1 MLRILMYHRVAELKD
16 TPTIDSR
23 SVSATPSLFAQQMR
37 HLARY
42 YHVVSMPEVLDA
54 VKTDQPLRDRSVL
67 ITFDDAYADFADL
80 AWPILHQF
88 RLPATVFVPTAYPGC
103 PELAF
108 WWDRLYQAFDRTRR
122 TELRDT
128 PLGPLPLADPDLR
141 RRSLRA
147 LQNYV
152 PTIPHDK
159 AMRLV
164 DSVCAQLVETP
175 LKCGS
180 VLNWDQLR
188 QLARDGVTL
197 GSHTRTHPILTQ
209 LPPDRIRE
217 EVRGSL
223 QDLKTEIGFAL
234 PIFCYPNGD
243 HDATVMTILREEGIQ
258 LGFSTLVGENEWGST
273 DLLRLRRIGITPRS
287 SLPIFSL
294 RLLRPGMYLDAWRYR
309 RMKHLP
315 KEGFTPVQPM
325 LSKEGGPLGAE
336 HTVH

>member
-23 SVSATPSLFAQQMR
+23 SVSATPSIFAQQMR

-42 YHVVSMPEVLDA
+42 YHVVSMPDVLDA
-54 VKTDQPLRDRSVL
+54 VKRNRTIRDRSVL
-67 ITFDDAYADFADL
+67 ITFDDAYADFADI
-80 AWPILHQF
+80 AWPILKQLS
-88 RLPATVFVPTAYPGC
+88 LPATLFVPTAYPGR

-122 TELRDT
+122 TELRGT
-128 PLGPLPLADPDLR
+128 PLGTLPLANPDLR
-141 RRSLRA
+141 RRSLRV

-152 PTIPHDK
+152 PTLPHDQ

-164 DSVCAQLVETP
+164 DSVCAQLVDAPVTG
-175 LKCGS
+175 GS
-180 VLNWDQLR
+180 VLSWDQLR
-188 QLARDGVTL
+188 MLARDGVTL

-209 LPPDRIRE
+209 LMPDRMRE
-217 EVRGSL
+217 EVHGSQ
-223 QDLKTEIGFAL
+223 QDLKTEIGSAL

-243 HDATVMTILREEGIQ
+243 HNDAVTTILREEGIR
-258 LGFSTLVGENEWGST
+258 LGFTTLVGENEFGSI

-294 RLLRPGMYLDAWRYR
+294 RLLRPGMYLDAWRYQRMR
-309 RMKHLP
+309 RP
-315 KEGFTPVQPM
+315 PNQGFPAIQPI
-325 LSKEGGPLGAE
+325 LSKEGGPSGATP
-336 HTVH
+336 TVL

>member
-1 MLRILMYHRVAELKD
+1 MYHRVAELKD

-23 SVSATPSLFAQQMR
+23 SVSATPSTFAQQMR

-42 YHVVSMPEVLDA
+42 YHVVSMPDVLDA
-54 VKTDQPLRDRSVL
+54 VKRKRTIRDRSVL
-67 ITFDDAYADFADL
+67 ITFDDAYADFADF
-80 AWPILHQF
+80 AWPILKQL
-88 RLPATVFVPTAYPGC
+88 RLPATMFVPTAYPGH

-122 TELRDT
+122 TELRGT
-128 PLGPLPLADPDLR
+128 PLGTLPLANPDLR

-152 PTIPHDK
+152 PTLSHDE

-164 DSVCAQLVETP
+164 DSVCAQLAETP
-175 LKCGS
+175 LKGGS

-188 QLARDGVTL
+188 MLARDGLTL

-217 EVRGSL
+217 EVRGSQ
-223 QDLKTEIGFAL
+223 QDLKKEIGSAL

-243 HDATVMTILREEGIQ
+243 HNETVITILREEGIRM
-258 LGFSTLVGENEWGST
+258 GFTTLVGENELSSI
-273 DLLRLRRIGITPRS
+273 DLLRLRRTGITPRS
-287 SLPIFSL
+287 TLPVFSL
-294 RLLRPGMYLDAWRYR
+294 RLLRPGMFLDAWRYQRMR
-309 RMKHLP
+309 RP
-315 KEGFTPVQPM
+315 PNQGVPAIPVNVV
-325 LSKEGGPLGAE
+325 GGK
-336 HTVH
+336 